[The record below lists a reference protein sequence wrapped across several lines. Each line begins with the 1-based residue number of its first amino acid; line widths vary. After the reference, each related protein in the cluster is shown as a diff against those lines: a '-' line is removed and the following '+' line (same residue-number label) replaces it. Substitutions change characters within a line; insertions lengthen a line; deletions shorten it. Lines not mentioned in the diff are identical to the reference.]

1 MKIEINKLIPWKKK
15 ENNETVEAREPKKAF
30 SKTAPR
36 KKPGSLKPINLRQA
50 VLVWLAK
57 QNPTGIGIN
66 VPTRFSKFQADVA
79 AFWSYP
85 LKKKIYSPYKTVAVE
100 IRPGR
105 EECWP
110 DFSRQQELLKD
121 LVALKERRREMEET
135 IKKDEPELKDND
147 VLFNE
152 FNSWRFKDS
161 KNKNYQKC
169 LRDIERIEHS
179 IYKGSKFEQVR
190 RSHVADNLYI
200 AVPGNVIHP
209 DELADG
215 WGLIFID
222 ENLSVK
228 VVKNP
233 DDKDCTDES
242 RMHLAQTISASASRF
257 VLHSQGVNVSRDG
270 KFFITA
276 PPHRRRKTP
285 DRPEL

>member
-15 ENNETVEAREPKKAF
+15 KNNEIVEAREPKKTF

-36 KKPGSLKPINLRQA
+36 RKPSSLKPINLRQA

-85 LKKKIYSPYKTVAVE
+85 LKKKIYSPYKTVTVE

-110 DFSRQQELLKD
+110 DFSKQQELLKD
-121 LVALKERRREMEET
+121 LVGLKERKREMEEK
-135 IKKDEPELKDND
+135 IKKDEPEIKDND

-152 FNSWRFKDS
+152 FDSWRFKDS

-169 LRDIERIEHS
+169 LRDIEKIEHS
-179 IYKGSKFEQVR
+179 IYKGSRFEQIR

-200 AVPGNVIHP
+200 AVPGDVIHP

-257 VLHSQGVNVSRDG
+257 VLHSQGVNVSQDG